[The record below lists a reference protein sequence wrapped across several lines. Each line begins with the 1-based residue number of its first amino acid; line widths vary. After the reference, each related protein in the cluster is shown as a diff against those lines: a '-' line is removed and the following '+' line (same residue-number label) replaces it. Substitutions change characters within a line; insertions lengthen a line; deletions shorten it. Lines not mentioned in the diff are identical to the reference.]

1 MVTIEK
7 PRLVVFDVEGV
18 LIPKNRFFFEV
29 GKSLGFV
36 KLVKILFFGLLYE
49 AGILKLQSVLRHVF
63 KESKG
68 VELETL
74 TLIFEKIPSTPF
86 LQNIFSQIKMR
97 NCKIALISSGLPT
110 VIVKKLADAVG
121 ADYAYGIEV
130 ETKDGKLTGKIWG
143 DAIEPEGK
151 LKILSQILTAEGL
164 RLSDCIVV
172 ADDRNN
178 RCIFLPGMLKIGFNP
193 DFVIRVKADRVV
205 NGKLSA
211 ILPIIDGKPHK
222 RSFPSTNDFLREDI
236 HASGFFMPVI
246 ATLIGVPTVGVLIF
260 TIALIYTISELWR
273 LEGREL
279 SFISAITRHAA
290 NQSELRGFAAAPLY
304 FAFGILFTLLVF
316 PHPASYAA
324 IAMFCLG
331 DSVASL
337 FGGLISTSLPFNK
350 GKTWEGSLAGF
361 FFAFLAGT
369 FFVSPLLAFI
379 GAAIAMTVEVLPLP
393 VNDNVLIPVIT
404 GAAFDTIEIMAV
416 LPKDN
421 CSTNYFL
428 PLLLIT
434 GFCGAQAYLK
444 QSKTTYS
451 ICQVSI
457 LF

>member
-29 GKSLGFV
+29 GKSLGFIR
-36 KLVKILFFGLLYE
+36 LVKILFFGLLYE

-63 KESKG
+63 KESRG
-68 VELETL
+68 VKLETL

-86 LQNIFSQIKMR
+86 LQNLFSQLKMR

-130 ETKDGKLTGKIWG
+130 ETEDGKLTGKIWG

-151 LKILSQILTAEGL
+151 LKILSQILTAENL

-236 HASGFFMPVI
+236 HASGFFVPVI
-246 ATLIGVPTVGVLIF
+246 ATLIGVHSRHFNFHNSSDIHFIRTV
-260 TIALIYTISELWR
+260 A
-273 LEGREL
+273 
-279 SFISAITRHAA
+279 
-290 NQSELRGFAAAPLY
+290 
-304 FAFGILFTLLVF
+304 
-316 PHPASYAA
+316 
-324 IAMFCLG
+324 
-331 DSVASL
+331 
-337 FGGLISTSLPFNK
+337 
-350 GKTWEGSLAGF
+350 
-361 FFAFLAGT
+361 
-369 FFVSPLLAFI
+369 
-379 GAAIAMTVEVLPLP
+379 
-393 VNDNVLIPVIT
+393 
-404 GAAFDTIEIMAV
+404 
-416 LPKDN
+416 
-421 CSTNYFL
+421 
-428 PLLLIT
+428 
-434 GFCGAQAYLK
+434 
-444 QSKTTYS
+444 
-451 ICQVSI
+451 
-457 LF
+457 

>member
-1 MVTIEK
+1 MVTVEK
-7 PRLVVFDVEGV
+7 SRLVVFDVEGV

-29 GKSLGFV
+29 GKTLGFIR
-36 KLVKILFFGLLYE
+36 LVEILFFGLLYE
-49 AGILKLQSVLRHVF
+49 AGILKLQSVLRHIF
-63 KESKG
+63 KESRG

-86 LQNIFSQIKMR
+86 LQNLFSQIKMR

-110 VIVKKLADAVG
+110 VIVKKLADIVG

-130 ETKDGKLTGKIWG
+130 ETKDGKLTGEIWG
-143 DAIEPEGK
+143 DAIEPDGK
-151 LKILSQILTAEGL
+151 LEILSQILTAEGL
-164 RLSDCIVV
+164 QFSDCIVV

-193 DFVIRVKADRVV
+193 DFIIRVKADRVV
-205 NGKLSA
+205 NGKLSS

-236 HASGFFMPVI
+236 HASGFFVPVI
-246 ATLIGVPTVGVLIF
+246 ATLIGVPRVGILIF
-260 TIALIYTISELWR
+260 TIAVIYSISELWR
-273 LEGREL
+273 LEGREF

-290 NQSELRGFAAAPLY
+290 SQSELNGFAAAPLY

-316 PHPASYAA
+316 PAPASYAA

-404 GAAFDTIEIMAV
+404 GAALA
-416 LPKDN
+416 
-421 CSTNYFL
+421 
-428 PLLLIT
+428 LLR
-434 GFCGAQAYLK
+434 
-444 QSKTTYS
+444 
-451 ICQVSI
+451 
-457 LF
+457 